1 MTYVNKYGTGDAS
14 GCDTI
19 HRLKAWYDEL
29 LAKGPLYGYYPSP
42 TKCIVVVKPEKIE
55 LALKIFKGTG
65 IDVTTDGSKDCA
77 KDTGVEINTQGTR
90 HLGAAV
96 GTPSF
101 KRAYATAKINTWV
114 STVKAE
120 VEPHAAFTA
129 FTRSL
134 QCQWTFLSRVMED
147 ISSLFEP
154 LENAI
159 HMVFIKALIK
169 RDASAVE
176 WDMLALPARRGG
188 LGIFNPVDTCKLS
201 HASSKYICAPL
212 VQMVTDQDRTLN
224 PLELLDKIRQLRQ
237 EVDIK
242 NEERCEAIRAQVL
255 SAAAPALQMAVQAAS
270 EKGASSWVTALS
282 SFDNDSSA
290 QSRLRRRPIHTLQ
303 LEASEPSTAMRM

>member
-1 MTYVNKYGTGDAS
+1 MSVDLFIK
-14 GCDTI
+14 
-19 HRLKAWYDEL
+19 
-29 LAKGPLYGYYPSP
+29 
-42 TKCIVVVKPEKIE
+42 
-55 LALKIFKGTG
+55 
-65 IDVTTDGSKDCA
+65 
-77 KDTGVEINTQGTR
+77 
-90 HLGAAV
+90 
-96 GTPSF
+96 
-101 KRAYATAKINTWV
+101 
-114 STVKAE
+114 
-120 VEPHAAFTA
+120 
-129 FTRSL
+129 
-134 QCQWTFLSRVMED
+134 VMED

-176 WDMLALPARRGG
+176 RDMLALPARRGG

-255 SAAAPALQMAVQAAS
+255 SAAAR
-270 EKGASSWVTALS
+270 SSGL
-282 SFDNDSSA
+282 
-290 QSRLRRRPIHTLQ
+290 
-303 LEASEPSTAMRM
+303 